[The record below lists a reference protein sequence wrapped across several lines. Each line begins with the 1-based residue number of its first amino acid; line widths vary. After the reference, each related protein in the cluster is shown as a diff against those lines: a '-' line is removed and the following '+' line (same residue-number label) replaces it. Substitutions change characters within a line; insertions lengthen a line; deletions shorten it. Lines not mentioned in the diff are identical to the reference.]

1 MWPQR
6 AQQSQ
11 KFRNALTLLQAGG
24 YAVDIRRDG
33 VVLRAA
39 RTGREWLCY
48 TPDDFDVACA
58 FHAWEAMG
66 RAPAPRATLVWT
78 DALPHDAA
86 MQRALNSFYEQGY
99 AVRITRGT
107 INYVDR
113 RGVNQ
118 GFHSRD
124 ELIAGACKLGSEPR
138 GRPSPPRPILE
149 TRSSLERRL
158 ASMEARAIAAEESAA
173 ALAKAEPR
181 YVALKAALLAKFDP
195 ARGRATSEERARRT
209 RTRTW
214 LLRLCGGI
222 EEAMPK

>member
-48 TPDDFDVACA
+48 TPEDFDVACD

-66 RAPAPRATLVWT
+66 RAPSPRATAVWT
-78 DALPHDAA
+78 DALPHDPA

-99 AVRITRGT
+99 AVRIVRGA

-124 ELIAGACKLGSEPR
+124 EFIAGACKLGSEPG
-138 GRPSPPRPILE
+138 GRRSLHRSVLE

-158 ASMEARAIAAEESAA
+158 VSMEARAIAAEESAA
-173 ALAKAEPR
+173 ALAKAKPE
-181 YVALKAALLAKFDP
+181 YEALKAALLVKFDP
-195 ARGRATSEERARRT
+195 ARGRASPEERARRT
-209 RTRTW
+209 RTRAW
-214 LLRLCGGI
+214 LLRLCGTIDG
-222 EEAMPK
+222 APDK